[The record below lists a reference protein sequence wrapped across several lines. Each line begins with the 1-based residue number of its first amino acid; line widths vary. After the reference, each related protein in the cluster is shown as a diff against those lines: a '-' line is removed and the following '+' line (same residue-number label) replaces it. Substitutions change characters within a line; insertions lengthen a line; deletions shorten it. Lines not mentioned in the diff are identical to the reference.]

1 VDAPDKAQ
9 EALAKENVVC
19 MVNDVTAV
27 EVENR
32 PGGLARILDAL
43 EGCKVN
49 VEYMYAYA
57 EGQSGK
63 AALIFRFDDPET
75 AVEKLG
81 QAGINV
87 LS

>member
-1 VDAPDKAQ
+1 
-9 EALAKENVVC
+9 
-19 MVNDVTAV
+19 
-27 EVENR
+27 
-32 PGGLARILDAL
+32 
-43 EGCKVN
+43 VN

>member
-1 VDAPDKAQ
+1 
-9 EALAKENVVC
+9 

-27 EVENR
+27 EVDNK
-32 PGGLARILDAL
+32 PGGLAAILDAL
-43 EGCKVN
+43 EGANVN

-57 EGQSGK
+57 ESQSEK

-81 QAGINV
+81 QAGINI